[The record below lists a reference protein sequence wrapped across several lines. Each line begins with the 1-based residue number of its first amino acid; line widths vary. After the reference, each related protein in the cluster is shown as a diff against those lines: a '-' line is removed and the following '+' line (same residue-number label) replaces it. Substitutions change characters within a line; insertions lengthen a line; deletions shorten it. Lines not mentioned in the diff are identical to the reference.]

1 MKIGL
6 LAHAHLPIA
15 EPYGGG
21 LEAHTGQ
28 VAAAL
33 AARGHEVIL
42 AAKAGSQVEGVAIE
56 EILRADFAWR
66 APRLLGD
73 QAEAQ
78 QLEVEA
84 ATRRGLRRLRE
95 AGCEV
100 ILNNSLSA
108 VPYAEAADL
117 PMLTLLHTPATLE
130 RVTAVIERPGWSPPP
145 WHRWASVSTVTARA
159 WRELLAPAE
168 VPVVPNG
175 IELDEWAPRLDER
188 EGAPRLATW
197 TGRITPEKGL
207 PLAIDAA
214 RLAGL
219 RLEIIGPISDPTHF
233 EADIAP
239 RLGPDITWLG
249 HLRHA
254 ELAERVREADVH
266 LVSSIWPEP
275 FGLVALEAMAC
286 GTPVAVTPIGA
297 LPDVAGR
304 EGGVAAD
311 SISVADLAE
320 AALAAAR
327 LDRRRVRARAERFGL
342 GRAVEG
348 YLALLGSALAE
359 SPRRAEPSA
368 ETADDAERARSGHGP
383 RDGAHAGR
391 GQGDRFGAAP
401 AARGTG
407 LRA

>member
-42 AAKAGSQVEGVAIE
+42 AAKAGSQVEGVIVE
-56 EILRADFAWR
+56 PILRADFAWR

-73 QAEAQ
+73 AAEAQ

-130 RVTAVIERPGWSPPP
+130 RVTAILERPGWSPPP
-145 WHRWASVSTVTARA
+145 WHRWASVSTVTARG

-168 VPVVPNG
+168 VTVIPNG
-175 IELDEWAPRLDER
+175 IELGEWAPRLEER
-188 EGAPRLATW
+188 DGTPRLATW

-207 PLAIDAA
+207 PLAIEAA
-214 RLAGL
+214 RMAGL
-219 RLEIIGPISDPTHF
+219 RLEIIGPVSDPAHF
-233 EADIAP
+233 EADIVP
-239 RLGPDITWLG
+239 RLGPDVAWLG

-304 EGGVAAD
+304 EGGVAAE
-311 SISVADLAE
+311 SISAADLAE
-320 AALAAAR
+320 AAVAAAR

-342 GRAVEG
+342 GRAIDG
-348 YLALLGSALAE
+348 YLDLLESALRERKQRE
-359 SPRRAEPSA
+359 STSPQPAVGA
-368 ETADDAERARSGHGP
+368 ETRA
-383 RDGAHAGR
+383 
-391 GQGDRFGAAP
+391 
-401 AARGTG
+401 
-407 LRA
+407 